1 MKKVLLTLVFAVAL
15 VSVSALGYRV
25 GRGGVVLPTWVPT
38 QVSQLLAGF
47 LTPGV
52 PKGPALSTADLKDY
66 EFRLVDQSAKLGA
79 ATVAVE
85 LVHKATGKPV
95 PEAVIVARRI
105 DMAPENMAMMTAPLE
120 PVPATEPGIHRF
132 RTNLVMAGGW
142 QLSLAAKVPGE
153 AGTVQSKLILKAV
166 E

>member
-1 MKKVLLTLVFAVAL
+1 MKRVFLTLLFVVALGSASAIGYRAGKGGFAVPGWMPA
-15 VSVSALGYRV
+15 
-25 GRGGVVLPTWVPT
+25 
-38 QVSQLLAGF
+38 QVSGVLNGLLS
-47 LTPGV
+47 PGRSS
-52 PKGPALSTADLKDY
+52 GPALSTADVKNY
-66 EFRLVDQSAKLGA
+66 EFRLLHQSAKLGA

-85 LVHKATGKPV
+85 LIHKGTGKPV
-95 PEAVIVARRI
+95 PDAVVFARRI

-120 PVPATEPGIHRF
+120 PVPGDEPGTHRF